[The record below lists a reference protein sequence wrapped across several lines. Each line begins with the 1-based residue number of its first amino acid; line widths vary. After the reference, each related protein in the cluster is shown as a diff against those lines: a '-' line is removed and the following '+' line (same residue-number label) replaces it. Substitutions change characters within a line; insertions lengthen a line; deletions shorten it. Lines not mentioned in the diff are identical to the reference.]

1 MSDNRL
7 KSFVERIAKLHED
20 RKAIAEDIT
29 EVVKEAAGVGYIP
42 KTLRKV
48 VARYLADPAKLA
60 EDDALLETYE
70 AALGRVGKALKAVRE
85 GSTWQEAS
93 EATGV
98 PRATLARA
106 EAVSKRREMIPEEKG
121 EEAEASTPG
130 AALPLERVESQAT
143 TEHSTDTPKPE
154 DGDDGITGG
163 EDGKA
168 EADDDAAR
176 GVGSREDQGQQQW
189 ESRLADGRS
198 VQHEETRDGADAGG
212 GTQRLQHGVRSPAE
226 GADPVRLRDEAPTTP
241 SVGAVAAEP
250 RVAPPFLGDDPGPT
264 LDFLRGPSPANRR
277 VA

>member
-154 DGDDGITGG
+154 DGDDGIT
-163 EDGKA
+163 
-168 EADDDAAR
+168 
-176 GVGSREDQGQQQW
+176 
-189 ESRLADGRS
+189 ESCG
-198 VQHEETRDGADAGG
+198 DAGSASATHNSHHVG
-212 GTQRLQHGVRSPAE
+212 HAE
-226 GADPVRLRDEAPTTP
+226 
-241 SVGAVAAEP
+241 GAVAA
-250 RVAPPFLGDDPGPT
+250 PPVSPHDTDVDLTIPAH
-264 LDFLRGPSPANRR
+264 LRGPSPANRR
-277 VA
+277 AG

>member
-85 GSTWQEAS
+85 GSTWEEAGK
-93 EATGV
+93 ANGV

-106 EAVSKRREMIPEEKG
+106 EAVSKRREVIPEPETVAQVCSPDAKATTNPTD
-121 EEAEASTPG
+121 EEALAAMDAAHEAYES
-130 AALPLERVESQAT
+130 ALRRR
-143 TEHSTDTPKPE
+143 
-154 DGDDGITGG
+154 
-163 EDGKA
+163 A
-168 EADDDAAR
+168 EA
-176 GVGSREDQGQQQW
+176 
-189 ESRLADGRS
+189 
-198 VQHEETRDGADAGG
+198 GA
-212 GTQRLQHGVRSPAE
+212 
-226 GADPVRLRDEAPTTP
+226 
-241 SVGAVAAEP
+241 
-250 RVAPPFLGDDPGPT
+250 
-264 LDFLRGPSPANRR
+264 
-277 VA
+277 